1 MLKSIK
7 VFNKKCV
14 LPVLLGALA
23 TASCQI
29 AYAQELTVATY
40 NIRNANKADSLKGD
54 GWGQRAPVVAQLMQ
68 FHDFDVVGTQ
78 EGKYGQMLDLKKLM
92 PNYDYVG
99 IGRDD
104 GKQAGE
110 FSAIFYKTD
119 KFKLLNKGDFWLST
133 ETDHPNKGWD
143 AALPRICSW
152 GQFEDIASGNTFY
165 FFNVHFDHVGVEARK
180 ESAKLILDKIKSIA
194 GNSPTIL
201 AGDFNVD
208 QNNESYHLLN
218 KSTILRD
225 AYDQSP
231 IKYELNGTHNSFNPD
246 SKTGSRIDH
255 IFLTNDFEVSRYGI
269 LMDTYRSPNKE
280 EARLPSDHFPVMIK
294 LELKDA
300 K

>member
-231 IKYELNGTHNSFNPD
+231 IKYELNGTHNSFNPN